1 MEFYFVAGKSICDT
15 SETNIMDPKVEVEI
29 HTEVVSTSEK
39 MFSEE
44 VKADC
49 VLWMNKHESPT
60 KVRRLFARKY
70 GRKITPPTD
79 KAIKKWLEN
88 FQKTGS
94 CQTVRERKPTVNREV
109 VRQLF
114 TEQPRQ
120 SLRRAAGSLGIS
132 AGSVRNALKSSGFKC
147 YRPKVVQMLM
157 ETDPPRRK
165 TFAQDILLKIN
176 ESPNFVK
183 LLLFSDEAV
192 FHLEGGINVRNSVHW
207 STQNPNWLLEKSL
220 NSPKV
225 MVWAAIGHA
234 GIIGPFF
241 FEGNVDSKSYL
252 KMIEEEFYPVFSN
265 LPNSP
270 NLIFMQDG
278 APPHW
283 EKNVRG
289 WLNDHFPHRWIG
301 RGGINDTNI
310 PWPPR
315 SPDLTPMDFFLWGY
329 IKKLVYTQNYQDL
342 HQLKAAI
349 VVAFQQVTGELV
361 ASALGN
367 FVKRLNLVVEAN
379 GGHIEK

>member
-1 MEFYFVAGKSICDT
+1 
-15 SETNIMDPKVEVEI
+15 
-29 HTEVVSTSEK
+29 
-39 MFSEE
+39 
-44 VKADC
+44 
-49 VLWMNKHESPT
+49 
-60 KVRRLFARKY
+60 
-70 GRKITPPTD
+70 
-79 KAIKKWLEN
+79 
-88 FQKTGS
+88 
-94 CQTVRERKPTVNREV
+94 
-109 VRQLF
+109 
-114 TEQPRQ
+114 
-120 SLRRAAGSLGIS
+120 
-132 AGSVRNALKSSGFKC
+132 
-147 YRPKVVQMLM
+147 M

-241 FEGNVDSKSYL
+241 LEGNVDSKSYL